1 MYKIAE
7 MEKESRKLCGRIERK
22 LDKYTNNYK
31 IRQNMSHKNLKSY
44 QTEMIGKNLRGDV
57 I

>member
-22 LDKYTNNYK
+22 LDKYTNKYK
-31 IRQNMSHKNLKSY
+31 IRQNMSHKNLRSY